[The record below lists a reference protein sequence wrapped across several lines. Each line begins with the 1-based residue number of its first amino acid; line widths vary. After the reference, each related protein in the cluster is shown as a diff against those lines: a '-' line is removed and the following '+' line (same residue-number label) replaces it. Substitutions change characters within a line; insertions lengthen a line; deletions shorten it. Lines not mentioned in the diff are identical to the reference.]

1 MDDGG
6 GNFADETNDMAAE
19 NLIGASELR
28 KRRSTRIVQA
38 VPLAVTGVDALGRPF
53 TERTSTLIINC
64 HGCRYQS
71 KHYVLKN
78 MWVTLEIPH
87 PEGGQSARNVRGRV
101 AWIQRPRTVRQ
112 LFQVALELEQP
123 GNAWGMAFPPED
135 WFSFPEAA
143 PQGTAAGAT
152 GGNLPAM
159 PGDAEATGNAGQGE
173 HAAGFLMG
181 DAARQDAG
189 AAAAGGVD
197 NVRIFPSPVSTT
209 DASLQLARQMS
220 RLLNDAKQQM
230 QAAARDAATHAVSAE
245 RHTAF
250 EQWEQKFAAARVEV
264 VNEAERAIARIQKE
278 AEEQTQR
285 AIAAA
290 EEAAEKAR
298 TELPG
303 AVTPQLHDVAQ
314 GLTGKLAE
322 EGAAQRAQFEKDAA
336 SAAETLR
343 GLCEQADAAVG
354 KLTAHRETV
363 EAQLELRMDAANKI
377 LDETRRALEERARGL
392 EESQRTAEA
401 LVRRLEGEL
410 SAHGDAILSAARE
423 SERRLAEVSGLAA
436 QSGEAAKA
444 ASHGAVQELHD
455 AANAARAQL
464 AVSETEAGVRHAAL
478 QTASEASWRTQLA
491 AEMEAA
497 KGRWQEFVGEA
508 IQQSVAD
515 AVATAMSGAK
525 EEATRAVD
533 EHARGLRERL
543 YDEARH
549 HVSGLIDEQLG
560 ARIEGQLRDRVDPEV
575 EARVAAQ
582 IERQIPEKIGGPLN
596 EHVEKY
602 LAEHL
607 EGRVNE
613 RIADRLQAQLERHAA
628 DLQAAAERVV
638 GETEQRVAGLR
649 DVVGQAAGEHE
660 KRATELQEAEKRM
673 AGLRELAEGAADDA
687 ERRVTGLRASTEE
700 FVNGSLKEQTEKLEP
715 LIWRAGESI
724 GKLEHFSARLDTAQD
739 DSLHGFRA
747 QLDDVLSL
755 HRNELHRRSEALL
768 EEMTGRMRGAFA
780 EAQGL
785 ALGEFA
791 EKLAATVR
799 PHVAQA
805 EIAVQSAEEAVHR
818 LAGGRSLLDAAMTLQ
833 QDRIRGFADE
843 AFAESLARFRENLG
857 SVDQILQE
865 ASLVITDKSLGELRD
880 KAEDLKHGAIEDLL
894 KSSEWYEKKAQTH
907 IQTATERAVENA
919 GNLLREKAGEISGA
933 FAGEVDHASRNFV
946 GHTQT
951 QMEEVLRDA
960 FERSRVLF
968 AEAAETTE
976 AAFTDEIQRAA
987 RRELAGFGEEVLRSA
1002 SEMRTQIE
1010 TARVELAL
1018 RTTAEQEDFLRR
1030 FQAGMNAAMEG
1041 TVAEARKSVE
1051 ASFAPLLDSVRGLRE
1066 AHQNEVRG
1074 VFERA
1079 AEEAAEVHR
1088 VKLQGISNQWILA
1101 TVASLDQQARG
1112 VVANIAAAAEEQL
1125 RVACE
1130 QVFAGVGDSLRER
1143 MREIAAG
1150 MDLKAKGKSA

>member
-1 MDDGG
+1 MLDDGG

-19 NLIGASELR
+19 NLMGASELR

-143 PQGTAAGAT
+143 PPGTAAGAT

-159 PGDAEATGNAGQGE
+159 PGDAEVSENAGQGE

-181 DAARQDAG
+181 DAAKQDAG
-189 AAAAGGVD
+189 AAGGVD
-197 NVRIFPSPVSTT
+197 NVRVFPSPVSTT

-264 VNEAERAIARIQKE
+264 VNEAERAMARIQKE
-278 AEEQTQR
+278 AEEQTKR

-290 EEAAEKAR
+290 EAAAEKSR

-303 AVTPQLHDVAQ
+303 AVTPHLHEVAQ
-314 GLTGKLAE
+314 GLSATLTE
-322 EGAAQRAQFEKDAA
+322 EGAARRAQFEKDAA

-343 GLCEQADAAVG
+343 GLCDQADAAVG
-354 KLTAHRETV
+354 RLTAHREAV
-363 EAQLELRMDAANKI
+363 EAQLLLRTDAANKI
-377 LDETRRALEERARGL
+377 LEETKRALEERARML
-392 EESQRTAEA
+392 EDSRRTAED
-401 LVRRLEGEL
+401 LLGRLEGEL
-410 SAHGDAILSAARE
+410 SAHGDAILNAAAE
-423 SERRLAEVSGLAA
+423 GERRLAEVSGLAA
-436 QSGEAAKA
+436 QSGEAAR
-444 ASHGAVQELHD
+444 GAVQELHD
-455 AANAARAQL
+455 AAHAAKAQL
-464 AVSETEAGVRHAAL
+464 AVSETEAAVRHAAL

-491 AEMEAA
+491 VEMEAA
-497 KGRWQEFVGEA
+497 KGRWQEFVGAA
-508 IQQSVAD
+508 IQQSVAE
-515 AVATAMSGAK
+515 AVAAAMSGAK

-533 EHARGLRERL
+533 EHVRGLRERL
-543 YDEARH
+543 YDEARQN
-549 HVSGLIDEQLG
+549 VGGLIDEQLG
-560 ARIEGQLRDRVDPEV
+560 ARIEAQLRDRVDPAV

-602 LAEHL
+602 LSEHL
-607 EGRVNE
+607 EGRVND

-649 DVVGQAAGEHE
+649 NVVGQAAEKHE
-660 KRATELQEAEKRM
+660 QRAAELQEAETRM
-673 AGLRELAEGAADDA
+673 AGLRESAEGAADDA
-687 ERRVTGLRASTEE
+687 ERRVTGLRASMEE

-791 EKLAATVR
+791 EKLAATVT

-857 SVDQILQE
+857 SVEQILQE
-865 ASLVITDKSLGELRD
+865 ASQVITDKSLGELQD
-880 KAEDLKHGAIEDLL
+880 KAEGLKHGAVEDLL

-907 IQTATERAVENA
+907 IQTATERAVEHA
-919 GNLLREKAGEISGA
+919 ANLLREKAGEVSSA

-951 QMEEVLRDA
+951 QMEDVLRDA

-976 AAFTDEIQRAA
+976 AAFTDEIQRTA

-1002 SEMRTQIE
+1002 SEMRSQIE

-1030 FQAGMNAAMEG
+1030 FQAGMSAAMEG
-1041 TVAEARKSVE
+1041 TVREARKSVE
-1051 ASFAPLLDSVRGLRE
+1051 ASFAPLLDSVRGVTQ
-1066 AHQNEVRG
+1066 AHQNEIRG
-1074 VFERA
+1074 AFESA
-1079 AEEAAEVHR
+1079 AAEAAEIHR
-1088 VKLQGISNQWILA
+1088 VKLQGISNQWMLA

-1112 VVANIAAAAEEQL
+1112 VVASIAAAAEEQL

>member
-1 MDDGG
+1 MLDDGG

-19 NLIGASELR
+19 NLMGASELR

-159 PGDAEATGNAGQGE
+159 PGDAEATENSGQGE

-181 DAARQDAG
+181 DAAKHDAG

-209 DASLQLARQMS
+209 DAALQLARQMS

-245 RHTAF
+245 RHAAF

-264 VNEAERAIARIQKE
+264 VNEAERAMARIQKE
-278 AEEQTQR
+278 AEDQTKR

-290 EEAAEKAR
+290 EKATEKAR

-303 AVTPQLHDVAQ
+303 AVTPQLHEVAQ
-314 GLTGKLAE
+314 ALSGKLTE

-343 GLCEQADAAVG
+343 GLSEQADAAVG
-354 KLTAHRETV
+354 QLTAHRETV
-363 EAQLELRMDAANKI
+363 EAQLELRMDAANKL
-377 LDETRRALEERARGL
+377 LDETKRALEERARGL
-392 EESQRTAEA
+392 EESQRTAEQ
-401 LVRRLEGEL
+401 LVRRLEGQL
-410 SAHGDAILSAARE
+410 SAHGDAILNAAAE
-423 SERRLAEVSGLAA
+423 SERRLADVSGLAA
-436 QSGEAAKA
+436 QSGEAAR
-444 ASHGAVQELHD
+444 GAVQEIHD
-455 AANAARAQL
+455 AANAAKAQL
-464 AVSETEAGVRHAAL
+464 AVSETEAGVRHGAL

-497 KGRWQEFVGEA
+497 KGRWQEFVGAA
-508 IQQSVAD
+508 IQQSVAE
-515 AVATAMSGAK
+515 AVAAAMSGAK

-533 EHARGLRERL
+533 EHARGLRERF
-543 YDEARH
+543 YDEARQN
-549 HVSGLIDEQLG
+549 VGGLIDEQLG
-560 ARIEGQLRDRVDPEV
+560 VRIEAQLRDHVDPAV

-607 EGRVNE
+607 EGRVND

-649 DVVGQAAGEHE
+649 DVVGQAAEKHE
-660 KRATELQEAEKRM
+660 QRAAELQEAEKRM
-673 AGLRELAEGAADDA
+673 AGLRELAGGAADDA
-687 ERRVTGLRASTEE
+687 ERRVTGLRASMEE

-785 ALGEFA
+785 SLGEFA
-791 EKLAATVR
+791 EKLAATVT

-857 SVDQILQE
+857 NAEQILQE
-865 ASLVITDKSLGELRD
+865 ASQVITDKSLGELQDR
-880 KAEDLKHGAIEDLL
+880 AEGLKHGAVEDLL

-907 IQTATERAVENA
+907 IQTATERAVEHA
-919 GNLLREKAGEISGA
+919 ANLLREKAGEVSSA

-976 AAFTDEIQRAA
+976 AAFTDEIQRTA
-987 RRELAGFGEEVLRSA
+987 RRELAGFGEEVMHSA
-1002 SEMRTQIE
+1002 SEMRSQIE

-1030 FQAGMNAAMEG
+1030 FQAGMSAAMEG
-1041 TVAEARKSVE
+1041 TVREARKSVE
-1051 ASFAPLLDSVRGLRE
+1051 ASFAPLLDSVRGVTQ
-1066 AHQNEVRG
+1066 AHQNEIRG
-1074 VFERA
+1074 VFESA
-1079 AEEAAEVHR
+1079 AAEAAEIHR
-1088 VKLQGISNQWILA
+1088 VKLQGISNQWMLA